1 MKLTP
6 MRKWILLFVVL
17 LLLSVPMVTA
27 AMSSASYK
35 VISSSFQG
43 GGSGGGVSASSGF
56 RLEGSFGSA
65 ILVSSSSSSY
75 KSCSGFICSG
85 VGLLYRVFLPLLLR
99 Q

>member
-1 MKLTP
+1 MKPTP
-6 MRKWILLFVVL
+6 MRKWILLFIVL
-17 LLLSVPMVTA
+17 LLLSVPIVTA

-35 VISSSFQG
+35 LISSSFQG
-43 GGSGGGVSASSGF
+43 GGSGGGISTSSGY

-75 KSCSGFICSG
+75 KSCSGFTCSG
-85 VGLLYRVFLPLLLR
+85 IGLLYRVFLPLLLK